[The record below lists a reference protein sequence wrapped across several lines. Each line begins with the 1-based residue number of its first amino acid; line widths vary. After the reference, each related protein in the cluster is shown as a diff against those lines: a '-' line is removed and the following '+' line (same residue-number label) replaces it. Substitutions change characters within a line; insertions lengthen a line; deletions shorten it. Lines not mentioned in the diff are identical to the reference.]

1 MPPKPSN
8 LTSSFSVNDAANEV
22 AVNPVYTTQ
31 QHIDSS
37 PHEQVQCP
45 LANHDGSLCRKR
57 CLGEKRYRSMQE
69 HIRRAHPEYYLPKLP
84 ATKESFELMISTPPH
99 ERPEIDPN
107 HANHHHGHQHSVSQ
121 QQQQQ
126 QQQQQHHHHDP
137 SGLSPGFYGE
147 DPGLGSNFGGYG
159 IGTHDGGYYTAQ
171 DADATAIY
179 NNNMHRTSDEYRRG
193 SLIPTASAAQAL
205 AQLSTYRPDSSHTWA
220 DDIGSGQVNF
230 TAPFMFSSPTN
241 TEADLLQAQYGTY
254 HGDIKEEHPYPQL
267 DPSLQDSTAWQSEH
281 VGYPVTT
288 SQDDTGLLQTSMAG
302 SPDRPTSMSAL
313 HRSLSRGYSGNRP
326 RKSSLTSA
334 RLGQHERKRSK
345 DGKRSSGDKSK
356 FSADRNKRWED
367 LIDAAASAT
376 EEEGSRDLTPIPAS
390 PHHSPH
396 VTSRT
401 SIPPMFGLGSQFGP
415 QLNSSFQASPLNR
428 ALTPPSA
435 DQPGLGLEHF
445 PSVDSSISSHQHHH
459 STDSGSNFHIMN
471 ASSIDSSSPVFN
483 NQANNVGETS
493 HVEVYCAGCRRPAF
507 LVKCNA
513 CTNCICALCQNCTAA
528 IIDEQSRGRVAGCPR
543 CQVMDSS
550 FKPFQVDLR

>member
-22 AVNPVYTTQ
+22 
-31 QHIDSS
+31 
-37 PHEQVQCP
+37 QCP
-45 LANHDGSLCRKR
+45 LANQDGSLCRKR

-84 ATKESFELMISTPPH
+84 ATKESFELMITSPPH
-99 ERPEIDPN
+99 ERPDIDPN
-107 HANHHHGHQHSVSQ
+107 HANHHNHHQHNVSQ
-121 QQQQQ
+121 
-126 QQQQQHHHHDP
+126 HPDH
-137 SGLSPGFYGE
+137 SGLSPGFYDG
-147 DPGLGSNFGGYG
+147 DNGLGSNFGGYHN
-159 IGTHDGGYYTAQ
+159 IGGHDGGYYTAQ

-179 NNNMHRTSDEYRRG
+179 NNMHRPPDEYRRG

-205 AQLSTYRPDSSHTWA
+205 AQLSSYRPDSSHGWG

-230 TAPFMFSSPTN
+230 TAPFLLSSPTN
-241 TEADLLQAQYGTY
+241 TEADFLQAAYGTY
-254 HGDIKEEHPYPQL
+254 GDIKEEHPYPQL
-267 DPSLQDSTAWQSEH
+267 DPSLQDSTAYLNDQH
-281 VGYPVTT
+281 GYPVST
-288 SQDDTGLLQTSMAG
+288 SQDDAGLLQTSMAG
-302 SPDRPTSMSAL
+302 SPDRPTTMTAL
-313 HRSLSRGYSGNRP
+313 HRTLSRGYSGPNRP

-345 DGKRSSGDKSK
+345 DGKRISGDKK
-356 FSADRNKRWED
+356 ALTDRNKRWED

-390 PHHSPH
+390 PHQSPH

-445 PSVDSSISSHQHHH
+445 TSVDSSISSHQHHH

-483 NQANNVGETS
+483 NHANNVGDAS

-513 CTNCICALCQNCTAA
+513 CTNCICALCQSCTAA